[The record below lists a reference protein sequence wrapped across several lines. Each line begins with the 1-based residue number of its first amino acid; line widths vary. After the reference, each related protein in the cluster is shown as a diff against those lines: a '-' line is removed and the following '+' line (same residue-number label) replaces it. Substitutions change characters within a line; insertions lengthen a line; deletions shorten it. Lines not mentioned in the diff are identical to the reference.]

1 MKYIFGP
8 ISSRRF
14 GMSLG
19 IDLSPE
25 KKSCNFDCIY
35 CELEKAK
42 KVDIIENP
50 SKVEDVINDVLAGI
64 EKYNFDVITITANG
78 EPTLYPYL
86 DELIDEI
93 NKIKKDKKSLILS
106 NSSNIDKPEIQNA
119 LKKLD
124 IVKLSLDSVNP
135 KTFKKID
142 RPLENIKI
150 ENIIKGIKEFSKIYE
165 GELIIEILVVK
176 GINDKIEEFKAL
188 NEVLKEINPTRV
200 DISTIDRPPA
210 YDVLPVEYERLFELS
225 QEIKNQHIFIASRKN
240 LANKKE
246 RFTKEELAKTLSKR
260 PFSESDVENILD
272 DESKKVFYEM
282 LENDM
287 LKEKVVAN
295 TKFFT
300 TKGFI
305 FE

>member
-19 IDLSPE
+19 IDLSPDE
-25 KKSCNFDCIY
+25 KSCNFDCIY

-42 KVDIIENP
+42 KVNKIQNPANVEIIL
-50 SKVEDVINDVLAGI
+50 NDVKQGI
-64 EKYNFDVITITANG
+64 EKFKFDVLTITANG

-86 DELIDEI
+86 DELVDEL
-93 NKIKKDKKSLILS
+93 KQFDKKLLILS
-106 NSSNIDKPEIQNA
+106 NSSTIDNKNIQNI

-124 IVKLSLDSVNP
+124 IVKLSLDTANQ

-142 RPLENIKI
+142 RPLEGIKI
-150 ENIIKGIKEFSKIYE
+150 ENIINGIKEFSKIYR

-176 GINDKIEEFKAL
+176 GINDKLEEFQKL
-188 NEVLKEINPTRV
+188 NEVLAEINPTRV

-210 YDVLPVEYERLFELS
+210 YDVEPVEYERLFELS
-225 QEIKNQHIFIASRKN
+225 KEIKNQHIFIASRKN

-246 RFTKEELAKTLSKR
+246 SFTKEELLTTLKKR
-260 PFSESDVENILD
+260 PFSESDIENILD
-272 DESKKVFYEM
+272 DESKKIFFEM

-300 TKGFI
+300 TGVLI
-305 FE
+305 

>member
-19 IDLSPE
+19 IDLSPDE
-25 KKSCNFDCIY
+25 KSCNFDCIY

-42 KVDIIENP
+42 KTDTIKNP
-50 SKVEDVINDVLAGI
+50 PKVKDVINDVLLGI
-64 EKYNFDVITITANG
+64 EKYNSDVITITANG

-106 NSSNIDKPEIQNA
+106 NSSNIDKPEVQKA

-142 RPLENIKI
+142 RPLEGIKI
-150 ENIIKGIKEFSKIYE
+150 ENIIKAIKEFSKIYE
-165 GELIIEILVVK
+165 GDLIIEVLVVK

-188 NEVLKEINPTRV
+188 NEVLKEIKVARV

-210 YDVLPVEYERLFELS
+210 YDVMPVEYEKLFELS
-225 QEIKNQHIFIASRKN
+225 KEIKNQHIFIASRKN
-240 LANKKE
+240 LSNKKE
-246 RFTKEELAKTLSKR
+246 NFTKEELAKTLSKR
-260 PFSESDVENILD
+260 PFSESDIENILD
-272 DESKKVFYEM
+272 DESKKTFYEM
-282 LENDM
+282 LEND
-287 LKEKVVAN
+287 LIKEKVVAN

-305 FE
+305 

>member
-19 IDLSPE
+19 IDLSPDE
-25 KKSCNFDCIY
+25 KSCNFDCIY

-42 KVDIIENP
+42 KVNKIQNPANVEIIL
-50 SKVEDVINDVLAGI
+50 NDVKQGI
-64 EKYNFDVITITANG
+64 EKFKFDVLTITANG

-86 DELIDEI
+86 DELVDELTQF
-93 NKIKKDKKSLILS
+93 DKKLLILS
-106 NSSNIDKPEIQNA
+106 NSSTIDNKNIQNI

-124 IVKLSLDSVNP
+124 IVKLSLDTANQ

-142 RPLENIKI
+142 RPLEGIKI
-150 ENIIKGIKEFSKIYE
+150 ENIINGIKEFSKIYR

-176 GINDKIEEFKAL
+176 GINDKVEEFQKL
-188 NEVLKEINPTRV
+188 NEVLAEINPTRV

-210 YDVLPVEYERLFELS
+210 YDVEPVEYEKLFELS
-225 QEIKNQHIFIASRKN
+225 KEIKNQHIFIASRKN

-246 RFTKEELAKTLSKR
+246 SFTKEELLTTLKKR
-260 PFSESDVENILD
+260 PFTESDIENILD
-272 DESKKVFYEM
+272 DESKKIFFEM

-300 TKGFI
+300 TGVLI
-305 FE
+305 

>member
-19 IDLSPE
+19 IDLSPDE
-25 KKSCNFDCIY
+25 KSCNFDCIY

-42 KVDIIENP
+42 KVNKIQNP
-50 SKVEDVINDVLAGI
+50 ANVETILNDVKIGI
-64 EKYNFDVITITANG
+64 NKFEFDVLTITANG

-86 DELIDEI
+86 DELVDEL
-93 NKIKKDKKSLILS
+93 KQFDKKLLILS
-106 NSSNIDKPEIQNA
+106 NSSTIDDKNIQNI

-124 IVKLSLDSVNP
+124 IVKLSLDTANQ

-142 RPLENIKI
+142 RPLEGIKI
-150 ENIIKGIKEFSKIYE
+150 ENIINGIKEFSKIYNR
-165 GELIIEILVVK
+165 ELIIEILVVK
-176 GINDKIEEFKAL
+176 GINDKVEEFQKL
-188 NEVLKEINPTRV
+188 NEVLAEINPTRV

-210 YDVLPVEYERLFELS
+210 YDVAPVEYERLFELS
-225 QEIKNQHIFIASRKN
+225 KEIKNQHIFIASRKN
-240 LANKKE
+240 LQNKKE
-246 RFTKEELAKTLSKR
+246 SFTKEELLTTLKKR
-260 PFSESDVENILD
+260 PFSESDIENILD
-272 DESKKVFYEM
+272 DESKKIFFEM

-300 TKGFI
+300 TKI
-305 FE
+305 LI